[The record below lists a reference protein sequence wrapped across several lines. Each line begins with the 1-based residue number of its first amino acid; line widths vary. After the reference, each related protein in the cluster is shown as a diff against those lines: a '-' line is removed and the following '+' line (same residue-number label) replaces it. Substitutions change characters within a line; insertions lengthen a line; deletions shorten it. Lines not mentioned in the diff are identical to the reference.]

1 MGVVDA
7 AISALKIST
16 MAHVHFK
23 ALGILRLLVEK
34 QGYLGSICIIEHW
47 GINFPLYSFNLLM
60 CYY

>member
-34 QGYLGSICIIEHW
+34 QGYLGSICIIEH
-47 GINFPLYSFNLLM
+47 
-60 CYY
+60 